1 MVKVEI
7 SENQL
12 LLSSDKT
19 RIDIQFVHG
28 YLSRSYWSE
37 EIPMETV
44 RKAMENSLALGLY
57 ENGTQIGYCR
67 VITDYSTFAYLADVF
82 IIEEARGKGYSV
94 WMTKKLLQ
102 IPELQGLRRW
112 LLATRD
118 AHSLYSK
125 TGWKPL
131 KNPEYF
137 MEISSPDL
145 YKKL

>member
-44 RKAMENSLALGLY
+44 WKAMENSLALGLF
-57 ENGTQIGYCR
+57 ENRTQIGYCR

-82 IIEEARGKGYSV
+82 IIEEARG
-94 WMTKKLLQ
+94 
-102 IPELQGLRRW
+102 
-112 LLATRD
+112 
-118 AHSLYSK
+118 
-125 TGWKPL
+125 
-131 KNPEYF
+131 
-137 MEISSPDL
+137 
-145 YKKL
+145 